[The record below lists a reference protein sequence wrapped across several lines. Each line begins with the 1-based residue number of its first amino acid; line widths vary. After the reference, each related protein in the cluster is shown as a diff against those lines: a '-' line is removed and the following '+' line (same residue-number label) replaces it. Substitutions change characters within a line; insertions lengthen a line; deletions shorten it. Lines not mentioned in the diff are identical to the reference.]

1 MLTIGY
7 TQKEYE
13 SMMECS
19 KLMAIHLTNNK
30 IWVGLICERESTSVI
45 FNPLQLEYYL
55 GNDKKYHISFDYV
68 SVASKDEI
76 YILNNNNILFC
87 TTLNPLIKSHY
98 TKYYKIDDVDKI
110 DDSLDSVYDSI
121 ENDNTETNNII
132 KISKKLH

>member
-30 IWVGLICERESTSVI
+30 IWVGLISERESTSVI

-76 YILNNNNILFC
+76 YILNNNSILFC

-98 TKYYKIDDVDKI
+98 TKYYKTDDVD
-110 DDSLDSVYDSI
+110 DSL
-121 ENDNTETNNII
+121 ENDNIENNNII